1 MPRLICLLT
10 LFIYNIFLTGCWDAR
25 EVNNMVYPVIIGI
38 DKTASPEEQKA
49 EKYLYTYSLPVLSQ
63 ETQEPR
69 TLHTLSTYSMQES
82 LASLQAQVHRE
93 INLGQIS
100 VIAFGEDLA
109 REGVQANLT
118 FFERTVQIRGDTIL
132 VISEE
137 KPAKELLNHQVPD
150 IGVGIYLVDLF
161 RFASTQNF
169 IPATTLN
176 DFLIDTSEK
185 VSNTIIPTVK
195 TSGKQLYLSGL
206 AVFKKDRMVGKLN
219 RTEGRLLTIVRNE
232 AVQGVISKPNFNG
245 TTEDISALLRGG
257 TKITPFYK
265 NGKFSFLVEINL
277 TGDLGQ
283 QPYLGGVID
292 SPELLAKIERQL
304 ATQVKGGTEKL
315 VEKLQKEMQTDVLGL
330 GQAAAIKYHQEFDPQ
345 KWEQQFPE
353 ADVKI
358 NVKLKIHTV
367 GIST

>member
-1 MPRLICLLT
+1 MPRLSCFLLLLIFTT
-10 LFIYNIFLTGCWDAR
+10 LIAGCWDAR
-25 EVNNMVYPVIIGI
+25 EVNNMVYPVAIGI
-38 DKTASPEEQKA
+38 DKKEGQEGKRVEE
-49 EKYLYTYSLPVLSQ
+49 YLYTYSLPVLSR
-63 ETQEPR
+63 EAKERR

-82 LASLQAQVHRE
+82 LVSLQAQVHRE
-93 INLGQIS
+93 VNLGQLN

-109 REGVQANLT
+109 RDGIQENLT
-118 FFERTVQIRGDTIL
+118 FFERTVQIRGDTLLI
-132 VISEE
+132 ISENQS
-137 KPAKELLNHQVPD
+137 AKELLNHEVPE
-150 IGVGIYLVDLF
+150 IGVGTFLTSLF
-161 RFASTQNF
+161 EFAPRQNF
-169 IPATTLN
+169 IPPITLN
-176 DFLIDTSEK
+176 NFIIDTSEK
-185 VSNTIIPTVK
+185 VGNTIIPTVK
-195 TSGKQLYLSGL
+195 ISGKQLYLSGL

-219 RTEGRLLTIVRNE
+219 RIEGGVLVLVRNQ
-232 AVQGVISKPNFNG
+232 AVRGVISKPNFNG

-283 QPYLGGVID
+283 QPYLGKIID

-330 GQAAAIKYHQEFDPQ
+330 GKAAAIKYHREFDPQ

-358 NVKLKIHTV
+358 NVKLKLRTV